1 MKSELIPYYASR
13 GVLSVLIGV
22 LILLGGSPWWLA
34 LLIGILVFAG
44 FLWYAHSGFYL
55 VDPSQPLTPLRRD
68 ARASAIRDRAVVIS
82 VVVGAAVY
90 LALSLAGLA
99 LPLTLPSMKLA
110 VAAAVAGYFVISTW
124 LFVSDSRA

>member
-1 MKSELIPYYASR
+1 MKSELVPYYISR

-22 LILLGGSPWWLA
+22 MIFWGGSPWWMA

-55 VDPSQPLTPLRRD
+55 VDTSQPLTPLRRD
-68 ARASAIRDRAVVIS
+68 ARGKTIRDRAVVIS

-90 LALSLAGLA
+90 LALSLAGLV
-99 LPLTLPSMKLA
+99 LPFTLPPLSLA
-110 VAAAVAGYFVISTW
+110 VPAAVIAYFVVSTW
-124 LFVSDSRA
+124 LFLRDSKA

>member
-1 MKSELIPYYASR
+1 MKSELVPYYVSR
-13 GVLSVLIGV
+13 GVLSALIGV
-22 LILLGGSPWWLA
+22 VILLGGSPWWVA

-68 ARASAIRDRAVVIS
+68 ARGEAVRDRAVVIS

-99 LPLTLPSMKLA
+99 LSLTLPPLSLA
-110 VAAAVAGYFVISTW
+110 VPAAVIAYFVVSTW
-124 LFVSDSRA
+124 LFLRDSKA